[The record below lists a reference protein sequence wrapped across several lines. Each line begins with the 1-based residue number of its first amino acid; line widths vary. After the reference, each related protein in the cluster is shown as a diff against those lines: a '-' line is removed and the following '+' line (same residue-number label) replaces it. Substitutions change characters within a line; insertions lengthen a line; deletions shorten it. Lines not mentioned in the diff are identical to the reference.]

1 MSISKETLEHIFKN
15 QEPNLVFVETGS
27 FLGDGIQ
34 KALDVGFKE
43 VHSIEYGEQLYKGC
57 LKRFESN
64 ENVFL
69 YHGDSGKILY
79 DVCKNITDPIVFW
92 LDGHYSEGITA
103 RSNKNCPL
111 YEELDQICQLKE
123 NNHTILIDD
132 VRDFGK
138 TMEVTMQEILVKLV
152 KINNKY
158 SISYL
163 DGYVPNDILMAKC
176 VN

>member
-1 MSISKETLEHIFKN
+1 
-15 QEPNLVFVETGS
+15 
-27 FLGDGIQ
+27 
-34 KALDVGFKE
+34 
-43 VHSIEYGEQLYKGC
+43 
-57 LKRFESN
+57 
-64 ENVFL
+64 L